1 MDPKE
6 QLSKQQKAVLY
17 IRMSTDHQKY
27 SPDNQKAFL
36 LEYAN
41 KNGLTVVGEFI
52 DEGISGKADFG
63 HILVYDASR
72 WGRFID
78 PQESSYYQ
86 YICQQQ
92 NIILHKCAEP
102 IPVVTE
108 EFRSGSNRYHRCIP
122 ANFRRSL

>member
-52 DEGISGKADFG
+52 DEGISGVVTQKRYQFLKLIDLVRSGKADFG

-86 YICQQQ
+86 YLCQQQ

-102 IPVVTE
+102 IPVATE
-108 EFRSGSNRYHRCIP
+108 
-122 ANFRRSL
+122 

>member
-52 DEGISGKADFG
+52 DEGISG
-63 HILVYDASR
+63 
-72 WGRFID
+72 
-78 PQESSYYQ
+78 
-86 YICQQQ
+86 
-92 NIILHKCAEP
+92 
-102 IPVVTE
+102 VVTQKRYQ
-108 EFRSGSNRYHRCIP
+108 FLNLIDLVRTRKNLVITNTYVSSKTSFCTNVRNRFQWQQKSWIR
-122 ANFRRSL
+122 

>member
-41 KNGLTVVGEFI
+41 KNGLTIVGEFI
-52 DEGISGKADFG
+52 DEGISGVVTQKRYQFLKLIDLVRSGKADFG
-63 HILVYDASR
+63 HILVYNASR
-72 WGRFID
+72 
-78 PQESSYYQ
+78 
-86 YICQQQ
+86 
-92 NIILHKCAEP
+92 
-102 IPVVTE
+102 
-108 EFRSGSNRYHRCIP
+108 
-122 ANFRRSL
+122 